1 MGLFGKKRENQSQQR
16 SEKDQ
21 SAKKPEEKQQEMK
34 VYIQGAGGTI
44 VTKSILNG
52 TTKLKWLFRQEG
64 GLGNGWVAFGDKD
77 SQEYV
82 NDAKN
87 MEIVDFNTLANIEP
101 TVVNVF
107 YMPMG
112 SKYETVL
119 DRRIPAGSYPVRLS
133 VCLSP
138 VVGLRI
144 AAAEVLVSQK
154 PAVRYEIAMPKGK
167 KGEDLGKPGI
177 FTFFGVDTGLAC
189 FADGKISEENR
200 IFFEKWAEENPGKN
214 KYMDYFASL
223 FQESYETYPEF
234 QNEGGSFLEWSMPGS
249 GHRMVL
255 FSSGMGDG
263 VYSGYWGLDAAGKAV
278 CLTVVFMNPE
288 YF

>member
-1 MGLFGKKRENQSQQR
+1 
-16 SEKDQ
+16 
-21 SAKKPEEKQQEMK
+21 MK

-144 AAAEVLVSQK
+144 AAAEVLVSQN
-154 PAVRYEIAMPKGK
+154 RLSAMRSPCQRGRR
-167 KGEDLGKPGI
+167 GGLREAGNFHLLWRGHRAFQLCGREDIGGKPDI
-177 FTFFGVDTGLAC
+177 F
-189 FADGKISEENR
+189 
-200 IFFEKWAEENPGKN
+200 
-214 KYMDYFASL
+214 
-223 FQESYETYPEF
+223 
-234 QNEGGSFLEWSMPGS
+234 
-249 GHRMVL
+249 
-255 FSSGMGDG
+255 
-263 VYSGYWGLDAAGKAV
+263 
-278 CLTVVFMNPE
+278 
-288 YF
+288 